1 MINAS
6 PAHPQTP
13 EITLPFILFELAGT
27 TYGIVSHQVQQIEMV
42 DQITPV
48 PNAAPFVEG
57 VVFCRSQVIPAI
69 NLRIRL
75 GFERQ
80 PYDLLTRLIVIHTQ
94 SSSSQSDPKQP
105 AHPTEKITE
114 GDRARDGSHYRRVGL
129 IVDSAREFIA
139 IGQDLIQPPPEGLSG
154 VNSQYLSGIITLDQ
168 RVILILDIEKIIE
181 T

>member
-69 NLRIRL
+69 DLRIRL

-94 SSSSQSDPKQP
+94 SSSQGNPKEAP
-105 AHPTEKITE
+105 NPTEKRTE
-114 GDRARDGSHYRRVGL
+114 GDRARDGSHDRRVGL

>member
-6 PAHPQTP
+6 PAHPKTT
-13 EITLPFILFELAGT
+13 ETTLPFILFELAGT

-80 PYDLLTRLIVIHTQ
+80 PYDLLTRLIVIHIQ
-94 SSSSQSDPKQP
+94 PSSSQETPKD
-105 AHPTEKITE
+105 AHTLTEKLTE
-114 GDRARDGSHYRRVGL
+114 GDRRVGL

-139 IGQDLIQPPPEGLSG
+139 IGQDLIQPPPDGLSG

-181 T
+181 N